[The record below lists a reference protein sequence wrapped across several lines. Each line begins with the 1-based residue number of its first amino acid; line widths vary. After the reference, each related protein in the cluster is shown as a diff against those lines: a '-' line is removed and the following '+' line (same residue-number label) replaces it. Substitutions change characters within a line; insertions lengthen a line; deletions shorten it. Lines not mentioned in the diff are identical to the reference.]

1 MKDSIIL
8 NVTCKNQIKRIKNRR
23 MATRSKK
30 GAENCN
36 KFQASLSTTKLAK
49 NLAKIMSRL

>member
-8 NVTCKNQIKRIKNRR
+8 NVTCKNQMKRIKNRR

-30 GAENCN
+30 GAENSN
-36 KFQASLSTTKLAK
+36 KFQASLSITKLVK
-49 NLAKIMSRL
+49 NLTNIMSRL

>member
-1 MKDSIIL
+1 MKDNIIL

-30 GAENCN
+30 GAENSN
-36 KFQASLSTTKLAK
+36 KFQASLSITKLVK
-49 NLAKIMSRL
+49 NLTNIMSRL

>member
-8 NVTCKNQIKRIKNRR
+8 NVTCKNQIKRIKNWR

-30 GAENCN
+30 GAENSN
-36 KFQASLSTTKLAK
+36 KFQASLSITKLVK
-49 NLAKIMSRL
+49 NLTNIMSRL

>member
-1 MKDSIIL
+1 MKDGIML

-23 MATRSKK
+23 MATRSRK

-36 KFQASLSTTKLAK
+36 KFQASLSTTKLVK
-49 NLAKIMSRL
+49 NLANIMNRL

>member
-1 MKDSIIL
+1 MKDGIML

-23 MATRSKK
+23 MATRSRK

-36 KFQASLSTTKLAK
+36 KFQASLSTTKLVK
-49 NLAKIMSRL
+49 NLANIMDIL